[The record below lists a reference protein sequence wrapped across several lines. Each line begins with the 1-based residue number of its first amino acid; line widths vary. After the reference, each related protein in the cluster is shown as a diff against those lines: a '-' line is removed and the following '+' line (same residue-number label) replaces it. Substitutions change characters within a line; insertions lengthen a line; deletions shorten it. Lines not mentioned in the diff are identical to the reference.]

1 MNHPALGGCM
11 VMGMMMDIQKQVFHI
26 GRQYTSN
33 AQN

>member
-1 MNHPALGGCM
+1 M
-11 VMGMMMDIQKQVFHI
+11 VMGMMMDIQEQVFHM